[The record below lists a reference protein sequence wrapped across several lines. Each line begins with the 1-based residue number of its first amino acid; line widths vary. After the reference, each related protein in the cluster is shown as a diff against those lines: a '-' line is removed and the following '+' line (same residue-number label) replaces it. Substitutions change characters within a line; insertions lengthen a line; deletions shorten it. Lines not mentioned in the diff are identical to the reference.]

1 MNLYLH
7 IPFCKTRCIY
17 CAFYSTTFDT
27 LKDKYIAAMRREIG
41 IRLGKAPVSTLYL
54 GGGTPSQLSIDQLA
68 TLLKDINIRQDA
80 ERTIEC
86 NPDDITADYAQG
98 LRRLGFN
105 RVSLG
110 MQTFDDGLLKFIHRR
125 HNAKKAM
132 SSIAMLH
139 DAGFENIS
147 LDLMY
152 GLPGQTLSMWESD
165 IDTALSL
172 GVKHISCYCLTFEED
187 TPLYNMRENGEVKE
201 IDDETALQMYNILID
216 KLKSAGFEHYE
227 ISNFA
232 IPGFRSHHNT
242 GYWNGTPY
250 IGIGAGAHS
259 YDGKSRR
266 WNICDVKSYIKLM
279 QSNTDKK
286 AVEAISEGEEL
297 SNTDRYN
304 ELVMTR
310 LRTSDGLP
318 LAEIPSAKKQ
328 QFLKSIEKFI
338 QEGNLCIE
346 DNTCRLTRQGLF
358 ISDYIISSLF
368 I

>member
-1 MNLYLH
+1 
-7 IPFCKTRCIY
+7 
-17 CAFYSTTFDT
+17 
-27 LKDKYIAAMRREIG
+27 
-41 IRLGKAPVSTLYL
+41 
-54 GGGTPSQLSIDQLA
+54 
-68 TLLKDINIRQDA
+68 
-80 ERTIEC
+80 
-86 NPDDITADYAQG
+86 
-98 LRRLGFN
+98 
-105 RVSLG
+105 
-110 MQTFDDGLLKFIHRR
+110 
-125 HNAKKAM
+125 
-132 SSIAMLH
+132 
-139 DAGFENIS
+139 
-147 LDLMY
+147 
-152 GLPGQTLSMWESD
+152 
-165 IDTALSL
+165 
-172 GVKHISCYCLTFEED
+172 
-187 TPLYNMRENGEVKE
+187 MRENGEVKE
-201 IDDETALQMYNILID
+201 IDDETALQMYNLLID

-232 IPGFRSHHNT
+232 IPGFRSRHNT

-318 LAEIPSAKKQ
+318 LAEIPSAKKK

-346 DNTCRLTRQGLF
+346 DDTCRLTRQGLF
-358 ISDYIISSLF
+358 ISDHIISSLF